1 MNWKSYRKR
10 PVLVQAIQ
18 WDGTDIE
25 FPEEC
30 RIGKKDKDGTI
41 VGNKTGVIGVSGG
54 ELLILTTEG
63 LMGGLPGC
71 WVVKGTEIYIVKDSI
86 FRTVYE
92 EIE

>member
-30 RIGKKDKDGTI
+30 RIGKKDKNGTI

-71 WVVKGTEIYIVKDSI
+71 WVVKGDEIYIVKDSI
-86 FRTVYE
+86 FRVVYE

>member
-18 WDGTDIE
+18 WDGTE
-25 FPEEC
+25 FPDEYC
-30 RIGKKDKDGTI
+30 IKKKDK
-41 VGNKTGVIGVSGG
+41 GNQTGVIGVSGG

-63 LMGGLPGC
+63 LVGGLPGC

-86 FRTVYE
+86 FRAVYE